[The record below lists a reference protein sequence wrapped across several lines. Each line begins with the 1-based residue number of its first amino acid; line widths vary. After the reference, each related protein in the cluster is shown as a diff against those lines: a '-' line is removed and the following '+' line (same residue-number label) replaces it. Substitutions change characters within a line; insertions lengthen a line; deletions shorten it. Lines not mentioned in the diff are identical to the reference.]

1 MNNKTIEIIKEQIR
15 TNKIILYMK
24 GTPKFPQC
32 VFSAKAVN
40 CLIKY
45 LKVFKFINVLDNIHI
60 RYELPK
66 LSNWPTFPQLWV
78 NSNLI
83 GGSDIIVEMYKN
95 GELKKIIKNLK

>member
-1 MNNKTIEIIKEQIR
+1 MKYKTIEIIKEQIK

-24 GTPKFPQC
+24 GTPNFPQC
-32 VFSAKAVN
+32 RFSAQAVN
-40 CLIKY
+40 FLRQY
-45 LKVFKFINVLDNIHI
+45 LKNFKYINVLENIHI

-66 LSNWPTFPQLWV
+66 FSKWPTFPQLWV

-95 GELKKIIKNLK
+95 GELKKLIKKS